1 MCSHYSIKID
11 SPDFHFRLYSHSFS
25 QEGHPRPIILFSTII
40 LFKGKDKA
48 GCYVSNLRMGMNL
61 SLFLLCPP
69 VLKQTKAEKIKRA
82 SHFLE

>member
-11 SPDFHFRLYSHSFS
+11 SPDFHFLLYSHSFS
-25 QEGHPRPIILFSTII
+25 QEGHPRPII

-69 VLKQTKAEKIKRA
+69 VLKQTKA
-82 SHFLE
+82 